1 MSAPNKLTPKDWPG
15 LDVSLKAREKSI
27 EEKNTGSAVI
37 RPDNNIL
44 GTRWRG
50 ISILRGKTVIANN
63 DKKRSE
69 YSILREG
76 VLCITI
82 MFAIKAITRNA
93 RIAIVLTIHVEPK
106 SNASSVIALV
116 SSKRKAAPNINK
128 CRLSGIHIDFIGN
141 NNLAK
146 TQANKRNKNNT

>member
-1 MSAPNKLTPKDWPG
+1 MSAPNKLTPNDWPG

-44 GTRWRG
+44 GTRCRG
-50 ISILRGKTVIANN
+50 ISILRGKIIIANKEKN
-63 DKKRSE
+63 RSK

-76 VLCITI
+76 VLYIRI

-93 RIAIVLTIHVEPK
+93 RIAMVLTTHVEPK
-106 SNASSVIALV
+106 SSARSVIALV
-116 SSKRKAAPNINK
+116 SSKRKAAPNIKK
-128 CRLSGIHIDFIGN
+128 CRLFGVHMDFMGN
-141 NNLAK
+141 KNLAK
-146 TQANKRNKNNT
+146 HQANKRNKNNT